1 MQLAGSALDKNLF
14 LFNPPLRNA
23 LLTVRE
29 LSVPL
34 STTGML
40 SLPAGEIFDIED
52 FIKAQSKGTSCVFD
66 QIEAPLMLGMY
77 SCTLNL

>member
-1 MQLAGSALDKNLF
+1 MQLARTALDKNLF

-23 LLTVRE
+23 LLTVRQ

-40 SLPAGEIFDIED
+40 SLPPGEIFDIED
-52 FIKAQSKGTSCVFD
+52 FIQAQNK
-66 QIEAPLMLGMY
+66 GMY
-77 SCTLNL
+77 H